1 MNGNGYIQT
10 KSGILVPSQYMQSSS
25 VPFEG
30 ASTTYRMRTWGL
42 SSAGPVS
49 ALSVSLDNLKFRSR
63 DLTRN
68 DPTADGGIESLVTN
82 LIGDSISPRWQT
94 GDKVLNKEIQ
104 DLWKE
109 SIEEMDY
116 DGLLDFYGIEALVAR
131 SLLES
136 GEVLAH
142 FTYPK
147 NRNFLVPFQIQLLE
161 TDHLSKDMDQ
171 VLPNGNKLRQGIIFD
186 KDNRRIG
193 YQLYRT
199 HPGESFFLTEASG
212 LDQITIKSDDLKH
225 IFKPLRPGQLRGRPW
240 LATIIARMY
249 LFSMYEDAEL
259 DRKKTAAMFA
269 GFVESPVGDMVVPG
283 LPGNPSQNYQGT
295 DYVSLEPAII
305 QYLKPGQKMTFSN
318 PADVGENYEVF
329 IKQQLRRAA
338 RGLGI
343 TYEQLTGDLEKV
355 NYSSIRAGLIE
366 ARRLFKMIQHHI
378 IIHQVCKPVAARW
391 MDMVV
396 LSGLINIRDYA
407 TERRRYIKTE
417 WTGKDWEW
425 VDPIKDITA
434 KILKVRAGFSSRTRE
449 IAEMGGHVEEVDEE
463 IQNENK
469 TADQNGFMFDTD
481 PRKTTKSGV
490 LQQSEE
496 EGLKPNE

>member
-10 KSGILVPSQYMQSSS
+10 KSGILVPSQYMQSSGA
-25 VPFEG
+25 PFEG
-30 ASTTYRMRTWGL
+30 ASTSHRMRTWGL
-42 SSAGPVS
+42 SSSGPIS
-49 ALSVSLDNLKFRSR
+49 ALSGSLDNLKYRSR

-94 GDKVLNKEIQ
+94 GDKGLNKEIQ

-109 SIEEMDY
+109 SLEEIDY
-116 DGLLDFYGIEALVAR
+116 DGRLDFYGMEALVAR

-142 FTYPK
+142 FMYP
-147 NRNFLVPFQIQLLE
+147 RNKDLLIPLQIQLLE

-171 VLPNGNKLRQGIIFD
+171 VMANGHKLRQGIEFD
-186 KDNRRIG
+186 KNNQRVAYRL
-193 YQLYRT
+193 YQT
-199 HPGESFFLTEASG
+199 HPGETFFLTESFG
-212 LDQITIKSDDLKH
+212 LDQITIKADDLKH

-240 LATIIARMY
+240 LATVIARMY

-269 GFVESPVGDMVVPG
+269 GFVESPTGDMSVPG
-283 LPGNPSQNYQGT
+283 LPGAQEEYQGE
-295 DYVSLEPAII
+295 DFVSLEPAII
-305 QYLKPGQKMTFSN
+305 QYLKPGQKMTFSS

-329 IKQQLRRAA
+329 VKQQLRRAA

-378 IIHQVCKPVAARW
+378 IIHQFCKPVAARW

-407 TERRRYIKTE
+407 TERRRYIRTE

-425 VDPIKDITA
+425 VDPVKDITS
-434 KILKVRAGFSSRTRE
+434 KILKVRAGYSSRTRE
-449 IAEMGGHVEEVDEE
+449 IAEMGGHIEEIDEE
-463 IQNENK
+463 IRHENE
-469 TADQNGFMFDTD
+469 TADQNGFMFDSD
-481 PRKTTKSGV
+481 PRKTAKSGV
-490 LQQSEE
+490 IQKVEE
-496 EGLKPNE
+496 EGTRSYE